1 MQCSNCGRD
10 RPRTGD
16 CPNCGAPPPG
26 ASSYSS
32 LRGWREQASSPDGS
46 RVSRPNPAD
55 QRPISRPVG
64 GDPARSRSGSGG
76 NGGSPNQSY
85 PRRSGDPN
93 QSYPRRGGDPNQSYP
108 RRGGDPNQSYPRRS
122 GDPNQSYGR
131 RGQGA
136 DNYGVDDERA
146 LMVAPDMGALLA
158 PADDRAMP
166 ALPTEEEERALG
178 IRRPAFIPATDER
191 KGKKAGRWRIISG
204 VLSIMVLCV
213 GMCGVSGLLV
223 QHNVIPGLS
232 KLLGL
237 TVPGNASSVPLVT
250 IPTAYAPGAP
260 LVTPVPSAKT
270 PIQDIRSYN
279 LILTPANSNTAIPK
293 NPTDLFT
300 VGQTVY
306 IVMDLNSAVKV
317 NDTVSVKW
325 IFGGVDITGEIAKL
339 YPGCCLK
346 KVAKTGSALQVIFGL
361 KPPTTGFGEA
371 QILYNS
377 QLAYTVLFEMI
388 PATQTPTPAVT
399 ATPAKH

>member
-1 MQCSNCGRD
+1 MQCSKCGYE

-32 LRGWREQASSPDGS
+32 LRSWREQASSPGGS
-46 RVSRPNPAD
+46 RTSRPNPDD
-55 QRPISRPVG
+55 QRPISRPV
-64 GDPARSRSGSGG
+64 
-76 NGGSPNQSY
+76 
-85 PRRSGDPN
+85 SGDPSRSRGGSGAN
-93 QSYPRRGGDPNQSYP
+93 WRPPDQSYPRRGGDPNQSYP
-108 RRGGDPNQSYPRRS
+108 RRGGDPNQSYPRRG
-122 GDPNQSYGR
+122 GDPSRSYAPRG
-131 RGQGA
+131 GQGG
-136 DNYGVDDERA
+136 DDYGVDDERA
-146 LMVAPDMGALLA
+146 LMVAPDLGALMA
-158 PADDRAMP
+158 PADDRALP

-191 KGKKAGRWRIISG
+191 KGKKAGRWRVVSG
-204 VLSIMVLCV
+204 VLSIMLLCV

-237 TVPGNASSVPLVT
+237 TRPGNVRSVPLVN
-250 IPTAYAPGAP
+250 IPTAYAPGTP
-260 LVTPVPSAKT
+260 LVTPVPGPKT

-279 LILTPANSNTAIPK
+279 LILTPPNNSTAIPK

-306 IVMDLNSAVKV
+306 VVMDLNSTVKA

-325 IFGGVDITGEIAKL
+325 LFNSVDVTSEIQKL
-339 YPGCCLK
+339 YPDCC
-346 KVAKTGSALQVIFGL
+346 AKTVSQTGKQLQVIFGI

-371 QILYNS
+371 HILYNN
-377 QLAYTVLFEMI
+377 QPAYIVLFEMI
-388 PATQTPTPAVT
+388 PATQTPTPGAAT
-399 ATPAKH
+399 STPASH